1 MREPTSCRRFEG
13 KVAIITGASS
23 DPSIG
28 RSVAFRL
35 GVEGASVVINAR
47 SAGPLRAAEDALRA
61 EGVPVLAVAGSAEDD
76 ATPKRL
82 VEAASAGFGRIDF
95 VVNTVGG
102 SRFQR
107 SPREISK
114 DELLGTIELNT
125 WSALALV
132 QEAFAGGLA
141 DGGGAVV
148 NISSGTVNKTTP
160 SMIAYSAAKAALNA
174 MTRTLARDLSSEGIR
189 VNGVA
194 PGLTRTSTTRSLW
207 ESDGGSAAGAATPL
221 GRLTDADDV
230 ANAVAFLLSQD
241 AALITGVTIDVDGG
255 NHLQSGWTPIT
266 DPAMQE
272 RYPSDG

>member
-1 MREPTSCRRFEG
+1 MIEAGSCRRFEG
-13 KVAIITGASS
+13 KVAIITGASR

-35 GVEGASVVINAR
+35 GSEGASVVINAR
-47 SAGPLRAAEDALRA
+47 SEEPLRATEDALRA
-61 EGVPVLAVAGSAEDD
+61 EGVPVLAVVGSAEEDQ
-76 ATPKRL
+76 TPKRL
-82 VEAASAGFGRIDF
+82 LDATLAGFGRIDF

-102 SRFQR
+102 SRFKR
-107 SPREISK
+107 SPREISRA
-114 DELLGTIELNT
+114 ELLGTIELNT
-125 WSALALV
+125 WTALALT
-132 QEAFAGGLA
+132 QEAFARGLG

-194 PGLTRTSTTRSLW
+194 PGLTRTSTTRALW
-207 ESDGGSAAGAATPL
+207 ESDDGSAAGAGTPL

-230 ANAVAFLLSQD
+230 ANAVAFLLSND

-266 DPAMQE
+266 DAAMQE
-272 RYPSDG
+272 RTASGD